1 MPGRSSPGA
10 APRREQE
17 KAMST
22 TTEPEPGSSTSSG
35 LFLRK
40 SSGLVREFG
49 GRDVFVFNT
58 IGYALGLVLAVVPL
72 LMAGAVPRANVLLT
86 VALGTVLT
94 LANALTYGYLSAAM
108 PRSGGEYV
116 YLGRVVHPAVGFTA
130 NWGFTWSQLLGLGLY
145 ASFTV
150 NFGIAVAFL
159 TLGNVLDST
168 GLVTAGENVAQD
180 WPTFLLG
187 TVMILAV
194 LGVLAM
200 GPRVVRRVLNW
211 MFVPAMIG
219 SIVTLFVLLTTS
231 KAEFVTRFNAFMA
244 DRADGQTYQG
254 ILDSANQAGY
264 AHQASTLGALLL
276 AVPIGYYI
284 YIGFTYSTYIG
295 GEVKEPAKTQPRMI
309 LATLAFAAVM
319 YLLCLWRFY
328 DIVGQD
334 FINSVVF
341 LNDTEAGSG
350 LPVDPVLN
358 LFTGI
363 MTGSAILNV
372 LMAVSFFLWNFM
384 LLFVIAMV
392 CTRNLFAW
400 SVDRVLPDAITKV
413 DRRFH
418 APWVATLIIVAAAE
432 ILLALYVFTTIFE
445 NVSNYIALF
454 SIAFWMA
461 SWAAILLPYRRPE
474 IFNTAPAYVQ
484 RRVGGI
490 TVITLLGV
498 ANLVLFTMVLYS
510 AFKLPAFS
518 GPTGTAAV
526 LFVIGIY
533 VVGAAIYFAAK
544 AIQKR
549 RGVDLELLYREIPP
563 E

>member
-1 MPGRSSPGA
+1 
-10 APRREQE
+10 
-17 KAMST
+17 MST
-22 TTEPEPGSSTSSG
+22 TAPRDQGTGTAGG

-49 GRDVFVFNT
+49 ARDVFVFNT
-58 IGYALGLVLAVVPL
+58 IGYALGLVLAIVPL

-94 LANALTYGYLSAAM
+94 VANALTYGYLSAAM

-116 YLGRVVHPAVGFTA
+116 YLGRVVHPVAGFTA

-150 NFGIAVAFL
+150 NFGIAVSFL
-159 TLGNVLDST
+159 TLGNVLDSA
-168 GLVTAGENVAQD
+168 GLVTAGEDVGGD
-180 WPTFLLG
+180 GWTFFLG

-194 LGVLAM
+194 LGVLAA

-211 MFVPAMIG
+211 MFVPAIIG
-219 SIVTLFVLLTTS
+219 SFVTLIVLLTTS
-231 KAEFVTRFNAFMA
+231 KDEFVAKFNTFMA

-254 ILDSANQAGY
+254 ILDSAGQAGY
-264 AHQASTLGALLL
+264 VHQASTIGALLL
-276 AVPIGYYI
+276 AIPIGYYI

-295 GEVKEPAKTQPRMI
+295 GEVKEPARTQPRVI
-309 LATLAFAAVM
+309 VATLAFAAVM

-328 DIVGQD
+328 EIVGRD

-341 LNDTEAGSG
+341 LNDNTDAGSG

-363 MTGSAILNV
+363 MTGSTVLNV
-372 LMAVSFFLWNFM
+372 IMALSFFLWNFM

-400 SVDRVLPDAITKV
+400 SVDRVLPDAVTRV
-413 DRRFH
+413 DSRFH

-432 ILLALYVFTTIFE
+432 ILLALYVFTSVFD
-445 NVSNYIALF
+445 NVSNYIVLF

-461 SWAAILLPYRRPE
+461 SFAAILLPYRRPE
-474 IFNTAPAYVQ
+474 IFAASPAHVQ
-484 RRVGGI
+484 RRVGGVP
-490 TVITLLGV
+490 VITLLGIG
-498 ANLVLFTMVLYS
+498 NLVLFSMVLYS

-518 GPTGTAAV
+518 GPTGTGAV

-533 VVGAAIYFAAK
+533 VSGALIYFGAK
-544 AIQKR
+544 AIQRR
-549 RGVDLELLYREIPP
+549 RGIDLDLLYREIPP

>member
-1 MPGRSSPGA
+1 MEADTGA
-10 APRREQE
+10 SGGGDQRAQ
-17 KAMST
+17 
-22 TTEPEPGSSTSSG
+22 TSAGG

-58 IGYALGLVLAVVPL
+58 IGYALGLVLAIVPL
-72 LMAGAVPRANVLLT
+72 LMAGAKPEANVLVV
-86 VALGTVLT
+86 VALGTFFT

-116 YLGRVVHPAVGFTA
+116 FLGRVIHPGVGFLA

-150 NFGIAVAFL
+150 NFGIAVSFL

-168 GLVTAGENVAQD
+168 GLVNAGTDVAGD
-180 WPTFLLG
+180 WPTFLIG
-187 TVMILAV
+187 TALIVSVLAV
-194 LGVLAM
+194 LAL
-200 GPRVVRRVLNW
+200 GPRFVRKTLNLL
-211 MFVPAMIG
+211 FIPAIAG
-219 SIVTLFVLLTTS
+219 SFVTLFVLLTTS
-231 KAEFVTRFNAFMA
+231 HSEFVSKFNAFMA
-244 DRADGQTYQG
+244 ERADGQTYQG
-254 ILDSANQAGY
+254 IIDSAGQAGFLQ
-264 AHQASTLGALLL
+264 QASTIGAVLL
-276 AVPIGYYI
+276 AIPIGYYI
-284 YIGFTYSTYIG
+284 YIGFTYSSYIG
-295 GEVKEPAKTQPRMI
+295 GEVKEPGRTQPRMMV
-309 LATLAFAAVM
+309 LTLAFAFVM
-319 YLLCLWRFY
+319 YMLCLWRFY

-341 LNDTEAGSG
+341 LNDNTDGGSG

-363 MTGSAILNV
+363 MTDSTILNV
-372 LMAVSFFLWNFM
+372 VMALSFFLWNAL

-400 SVDRVLPDAITKV
+400 SVDRVMPAALTKV

-418 APWVATLIIVAAAE
+418 APWVATLVIIVLAE
-432 ILLALYVFTTIFE
+432 ILLALFVFTTLFDT
-445 NVSNYIALF
+445 VSNYIVIF
-454 SIAFWMA
+454 SIAFWLA
-461 SWAAILLPYRRPE
+461 SWAAILLPYRRPD
-474 IFNTAPAYVQ
+474 ILAQAPDYVQ
-484 RRVGGI
+484 RRILGI
-490 TVITLLGV
+490 PVITMLGTG
-498 ANLVLFTMVLYS
+498 NLILFTLVLYS

-518 GPTGTAAV
+518 GPTGSGAV

-533 VVGAAIYFAAK
+533 LSGALIYLAAR

-549 RGVDLELLYREIPP
+549 RGIDLDMIYKEIPP
-563 E
+563 D

>member
-1 MPGRSSPGA
+1 
-10 APRREQE
+10 
-17 KAMST
+17 MST
-22 TTEPEPGSSTSSG
+22 TKEPGPGSSTASG

-168 GLVTAGENVAQD
+168 GLVTLGEDVAKQ

-194 LGVLAM
+194 LGVLAA

-219 SIVTLFVLLTTS
+219 SIVTLLVLLTTS
-231 KAEFVTRFNAFMA
+231 KAEFVARFNDFMA
-244 DRADGQTYQG
+244 SRADGQTYQG
-254 ILDSANQAGY
+254 ILDSASQAGY
-264 AHQASTLGALLL
+264 THQASTLGALLL

-363 MTGSAILNV
+363 MTGSTILNV

-432 ILLALYVFTTIFE
+432 ILLALYVFTTIFQ

-474 IFNTAPAYVQ
+474 IFNTAPDYVQ

-490 TVITLLGV
+490 PVITLLGV

-518 GPTGTAAV
+518 GPTGTSAV
-526 LFVIGIY
+526 LFVVGIY
-533 VVGAAIYFAAK
+533 VAGAAIYFAAK

-549 RGVDLELLYREIPP
+549 RGVNLELLYREIPP

>member
-1 MPGRSSPGA
+1 
-10 APRREQE
+10 
-17 KAMST
+17 MST
-22 TTEPEPGSSTSSG
+22 TAGQDRATETSGG

-72 LMAGAVPRANVLLT
+72 LMAGAVPGANVLLT

-94 LANALTYGYLSAAM
+94 VTNALTYGYLAAAM

-116 YLGRVVHPAVGFTA
+116 YLGRVVHPAAGFTA

-150 NFGIAVAFL
+150 NFGIAVSFL

-168 GLVTAGENVAQD
+168 GLVNAGEDVGGD
-180 WPTFLLG
+180 WWTFLLG
-187 TVMILAV
+187 TAMILAV
-194 LGVLAM
+194 LAVLAM

-211 MFVPAMIG
+211 MFVPAIIG
-219 SIVTLFVLLTTS
+219 SFVTLFVLLTTS
-231 KAEFVTRFNAFMA
+231 KAEFVSRFDTFMVE
-244 DRADGQTYQG
+244 RADGQSYQS
-254 ILDSANQAGY
+254 ILDSANAAGY
-264 AHQASTLGALLL
+264 VHEASTLGALLL
-276 AVPIGYYI
+276 AIPIGYYI

-309 LATLAFAAVM
+309 IATLVFAAVM

-328 DIVGQD
+328 EIVGRD

-341 LNDTEAGSG
+341 LNDNTEGGSG

-363 MTGSAILNV
+363 MTGSTVLNV
-372 LMAVSFFLWNFM
+372 LMALSFFLWNFM

-400 SVDRVLPDAITKV
+400 SVDRVLPDAVTTV

-445 NVSNYIALF
+445 NVSNYIVLF

-474 IFNTAPAYVQ
+474 IFNSAPPYVQ
-484 RRVGGI
+484 RRIRGI
-490 TVITLLGV
+490 PVITLLG
-498 ANLVLFTMVLYS
+498 AGNLVLFTMVLYS

-518 GPTGTAAV
+518 GPTGTGAV

-533 VVGAAIYFAAK
+533 VAGVAIYFAAK
-544 AIQKR
+544 AIQRR
-549 RGVDLELLYREIPP
+549 RGIDLDLLYREIPP

>member
-1 MPGRSSPGA
+1 
-10 APRREQE
+10 
-17 KAMST
+17 MST
-22 TTEPEPGSSTSSG
+22 TAGQEQATTTAGG

-58 IGYALGLVLAVVPL
+58 IGYALGLVLALIPL
-72 LMAGAVPRANVLLT
+72 LMAGAVPEANVLLT

-94 LANALTYGYLSAAM
+94 IANALTYGYLAAAM

-116 YLGRVVHPAVGFTA
+116 YLGRVVHPAAGFTA

-159 TLGNVLDST
+159 TLGNVLDSA
-168 GLVTAGENVAQD
+168 GLVTAGEDVAGD
-180 WPTFLLG
+180 WWTFLLG
-187 TVMILAV
+187 TAMIIAV
-194 LGVLAM
+194 LGVLAA
-200 GPRVVRRVLNW
+200 GPRVVRKVLNW
-211 MFVPAMIG
+211 LFIPAIVG
-219 SIVTLFVLLTTS
+219 SFVTLLVLLTTTRD
-231 KAEFVTRFNAFMA
+231 EFVARFDAFMA
-244 DRADGQTYQG
+244 ERAGGETYQS
-254 ILDSANQAGY
+254 IMSSAGEAGY
-264 AHQASTLGALLL
+264 VAEASTIGALLL

-309 LATLAFAAVM
+309 ALTLAFAAAM
-319 YLLCLWRFY
+319 YLICLWRFY
-328 DIVGQD
+328 DIVGKD

-341 LNDTEAGSG
+341 LNNNTDEGSG

-363 MTGSAILNV
+363 MTGSTVLNV
-372 LMAVSFFLWNFM
+372 LMAVSFFLWHFL

-400 SVDRVLPDAITKV
+400 SIDRVFPDAVTKV

-432 ILLALYVFTTIFE
+432 VLLALYVFTDIFSQ
-445 NVSNYIALF
+445 VSNYIVLF

-474 IFNTAPAYVQ
+474 LFAAAPDYVQ
-484 RRVGGI
+484 RRLGGVP
-490 TVITLLGV
+490 VITLLG
-498 ANLVLFTMVLYS
+498 AGNLVLFSMVLYS

-518 GPTGTAAV
+518 GPTGTDAV
-526 LFVIGIY
+526 LFVIGVYLAGVLVY
-533 VVGAAIYFAAK
+533 VAAK

-549 RGVDLELLYREIPP
+549 RGVDLDLLYREIPP
-563 E
+563 D

>member
-1 MPGRSSPGA
+1 
-10 APRREQE
+10 
-17 KAMST
+17 MST
-22 TTEPEPGSSTSSG
+22 SDAVGGEAPAAQTTSGG
-35 LFLRK
+35 LFLRR

-49 GRDVFVFNT
+49 SKDVFVFNT
-58 IGYALGLVLAVVPL
+58 IGYALGLVLGIIPL
-72 LMAGAVPRANVLLT
+72 LMAGAVPEANVLLT

-94 LANALTYGYLSAAM
+94 VANALTYAYLSAAM

-116 YLGRVVHPAVGFTA
+116 YLGRVVHPAAGFTA
-130 NWGFTWSQLLGLGLY
+130 NWGFQWSQLLGLGLY

-159 TLGNVLDST
+159 TLGNVLDSA
-168 GLVTAGENVAQD
+168 GLVTAGENVSGD
-180 WPTFLLG
+180 WWTFGLG
-187 TVMILAV
+187 TAMIVSV
-194 LGVLAM
+194 LVVLSM
-200 GPRVVRRVLNW
+200 GPRVVRRVLNVL
-211 MFVPAMIG
+211 FIPAILG
-219 SIVTLFVLLTTS
+219 SFVTLIVLLTTTRS
-231 KAEFVTRFNAFMA
+231 EFVSRFNTFMA
-244 DRADGQTYQG
+244 DRADGQTYDS
-254 ILDSANQAGY
+254 ILQAAGQAGFVEK
-264 AHQASTLGALLL
+264 ASTVGALLL

-295 GEVKEPAKTQPRMI
+295 GEVKEPARTQPRMI
-309 LATLAFAAVM
+309 AATLAFAAVM

-328 DIVGQD
+328 EIVGQD

-341 LNDTEAGSG
+341 LNDNSDAGSG

-358 LFTGI
+358 FFTGI
-363 MTGSAILNV
+363 MTSSTILNV
-372 LMAVSFFLWNFM
+372 LMALSFFLWNFL

-400 SVDRVLPDAITKV
+400 SVDRVAPDAITKV

-418 APWVATLIIVAAAE
+418 APWVATIVIIVCAE
-432 ILLALYVFTTIFE
+432 ILLALFVFTTIFD
-445 NVSNYIALF
+445 NVSNYIVLF

-474 IFNTAPAYVQ
+474 IFAASPDYVQ
-484 RRVGGI
+484 RRIGNVP
-490 TVITLLGV
+490 VVTLLGV
-498 ANLVLFTMVLYS
+498 GNLVLFSMVLYS

-518 GPTGTAAV
+518 GPTGSGAV
-526 LFVIGIY
+526 LFVIGVY
-533 VVGAAIYFAAK
+533 VAGVVWYLAAK

-549 RGVDLELLYREIPP
+549 RGVDIELLYREIPP